1 MPSIDKVT
9 LVRAVLDK
17 LEQELLVLAAA
28 AEATRQGATHEE
40 SKPENDK
47 DTRGLE
53 ASYLARGQAKRVEET
68 EEIIM
73 RLRFL
78 SPRDFT
84 KTDPIDLGAL
94 VEVDIDGESQ
104 TLFIVPMGGGMA
116 VKVRGVDVRL
126 VTPASPVGQALMGKL
141 AGEGFEL
148 RSKDRLR
155 EYEIVAVR

>member
-1 MPSIDKVT
+1 MPPIDKAT

-17 LEQELLVLAAA
+17 LEQELLVLSAA

-78 SPRDFT
+78 SPRDFA
-84 KTDPIDLGAL
+84 KTDPVDLGAL
-94 VEVDIDGESQ
+94 VEVEIDGESQ

-116 VKVRGVDVRL
+116 LTVAGVDVRL

-141 AGEGFEL
+141 TGEGFEL
-148 RSKDRLR
+148 RSKERLR
-155 EYEIVAVR
+155 EYEIIAVR